1 MSTLRKSIL
10 GPAIAVAAMLMAT
23 SAVAQD
29 LSVGDKAPSINIEH
43 WLSDGNGKFD
53 KVAEFEEGKVYV
65 VEFWATW
72 CGPCIASM
80 PHIVEL
86 QNKYAE
92 SGVQVISVSDED
104 LDTVEEFLERDVR
117 GEDKTYAELT
127 SAYCLTTDPDE
138 SVYDDYMLAA
148 GQNGIPTA
156 FIVGKTGNVEWIGH
170 PMEMDEPLDMIV
182 SDSWDLEEWKKSQ
195 EAEAAAEAAV
205 MDLIQKIG
213 PMVNEG
219 EFEEALEAIDEE
231 MAGTDNEQLQS
242 ILKQIRFSILMESG
256 GEQLVGA
263 FNEMVEENKKDA
275 MMLNQI
281 SWAIVEKHMAGGEV
295 SEDMINAAAAAAE
308 LAVEQEPEDGAI
320 LDTLAHLL
328 HMQGDLDRAIEVQE
342 KAVEYAGDQFGS
354 DLSDYLDELKAEKE
368 EAGGG
373 R

>member
-1 MSTLRKSIL
+1 MSTLRKSIP
-10 GPAIAVAAMLMAT
+10 GAVLAVVAMMFAATAT
-23 SAVAQD
+23 AQD
-29 LSVGDKAPSINIEH
+29 LSVGDKAPAIDIEH
-43 WLSDGNGKFD
+43 WVSDGNGRFG
-53 KVAEFEEGKVYV
+53 KVSEFEEGNVYV

-80 PHIVEL
+80 PHIVEV

-104 LDTVEEFLERDVR
+104 LETVEEFLGKDVR
-117 GEDKTYAELT
+117 GEDMTYAELT

-138 SVYDDYMLAA
+138 SVYEDYMLAA

-156 FIVGKTGNVEWIGH
+156 FIVGKSGEVEWIGH

-182 SDSWDLEEWKKSQ
+182 SDSWDREEWMKKQ
-195 EAEAAAEAAV
+195 AAAEEAQAAI
-205 MDLIQKIG
+205 MNLIQKIG

-219 EFEEALEAIDEE
+219 EFEEALDVLDEE
-231 MAGTDNEQLQS
+231 MAGTDNEELKG
-242 ILKQIRFSILMESG
+242 ILKQVRFSILMESG
-256 GEQLVGA
+256 GEELVGA
-263 FNEMVEENKKDA
+263 FNEMVEENKEDA

-295 SEDMINAAAAAAE
+295 SDDMINAATAAAE

-328 HMQGDLDRAIEVQE
+328 HMQGNLDRAIEVQE
-342 KAVEYAGDQFGS
+342 KAVEYAGDEFGS

-368 EAGGG
+368 ESGG